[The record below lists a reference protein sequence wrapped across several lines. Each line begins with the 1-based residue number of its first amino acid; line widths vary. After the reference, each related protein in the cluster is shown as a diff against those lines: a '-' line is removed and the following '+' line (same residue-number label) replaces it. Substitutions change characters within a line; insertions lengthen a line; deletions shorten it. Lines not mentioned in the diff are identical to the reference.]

1 MADVRPLSHS
11 VTSEGE
17 HDCTDWLHPTTPGVE
32 INHIVFAGKNVSS
45 NGIFKML
52 NFPTSPCNFDGQP
65 GHEGGLDDEE
75 TSGMVRRVTC
85 SSEIWCSVLWI
96 KILSPQIMLKWRS
109 PPPFLYQN
117 MKNYQLVITQPAD
130 CPLGQ
135 DCDRYHGIIA
145 PRTYFHH

>member
-1 MADVRPLSHS
+1 MDSCFQKRTPDKLVHVEGQKGGGVADVRPLSHS

-85 SSEIWCSVLWI
+85 SSVLSA
-96 KILSPQIMLKWRS
+96 L
-109 PPPFLYQN
+109 
-117 MKNYQLVITQPAD
+117 D
-130 CPLGQ
+130 
-135 DCDRYHGIIA
+135 
-145 PRTYFHH
+145 